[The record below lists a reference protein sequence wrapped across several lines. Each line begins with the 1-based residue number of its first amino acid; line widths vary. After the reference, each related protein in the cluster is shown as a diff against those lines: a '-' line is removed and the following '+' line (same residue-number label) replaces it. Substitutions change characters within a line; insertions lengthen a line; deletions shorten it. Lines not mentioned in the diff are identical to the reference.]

1 MPLHA
6 FERSALLF
14 MRRHLLIGAA
24 VGVSFGLLLM
34 VQDWGGL
41 YTLMVEAD
49 LSWLWFFML
58 FFALI
63 LTFGGIGM
71 AIGVMSQG
79 EDDH

>member
-1 MPLHA
+1 MALQP

-14 MRRHLLIGAA
+14 MLRHLLIGAA
-24 VGVSFGLLLM
+24 CGISFGLLLM

-41 YTLMVEAD
+41 YTLIRTAD

-71 AIGVMSQG
+71 AIGVMSEG